1 LNRFAIGL
9 AMLAVLLV
17 AVPATTAASRKQVLQ
32 GNVGPGFTITL
43 KKNGQKVT
51 KVKAGKYVLSVSDK
65 SSAHN
70 FVFERSGG
78 GFERAVT
85 TVGFTGR
92 KTLTITLKKGKYEY
106 YCAPHE
112 SIMHG
117 DLRVT

>member
-1 LNRFAIGL
+1 MSRFA
-9 AMLAVLLV
+9 LAVLALAALLV
-17 AVPATTAASRKQVLQ
+17 AVPATTAAPRKQVLR
-32 GNVGPGFTITL
+32 GTVGPGFTITL
-43 KKNGQKVT
+43 KLNGKKVT
-51 KVKAGKYVLSVSDK
+51 KVKAGTYAIVVSDK
-65 SSAHN
+65 SGQHN

-85 TVGFTGR
+85 TVGFTGK